1 MADYL
6 KIKVTIAGRS
16 YPMKVKN
23 VNEEEGMR
31 KAANHINDLVT
42 KFEKNYEVG
51 DKQDV
56 LAMCALQ
63 FASLIEISAINKD
76 QDITEAT
83 KNLNK
88 LSVLIDEHLEK

>member
-1 MADYL
+1 MADSL

-16 YPMKVKN
+16 YPMKVKS

-42 KFEKNYEVG
+42 KYERNYEVG

-63 FASLIEISAINKD
+63 FASLIEINAINKD
-76 QDITEAT
+76 QDIKEAI